1 MAGRGIGPDPGGNWG
16 SLKVLE
22 QRGDTAQCQ
31 EAKSG
36 GASRSRTLGGRRA
49 RSQERRRSLG
59 GSSGQREGTPRCSL
73 PPALRMPE
81 LGTHSNPLPHP
92 DAPSPPRPSKDPC
105 SPRGAPSFYSPLPLI
120 PSVYAAPVGRPGK
133 GRLGA
138 PGAQG
143 GLGAPWAA
151 VGGAGS
157 FTQQCPDDPSWP

>member
-1 MAGRGIGPDPGGNWG
+1 MTQLSVKRLNQVEQAGAGPWEGTEP
-16 SLKVLE
+16 
-22 QRGDTAQCQ
+22 
-31 EAKSG
+31 EARK
-36 GASRSRTLGGRRA
+36 
-49 RSQERRRSLG
+49 RRRSLG
-59 GSSGQREGTPRCSL
+59 GSSGQREGN
-73 PPALRMPE
+73 PPQMPSSPCPQE
-81 LGTHSNPLPHP
+81 ARAGNPLKPPPHP

-105 SPRGAPSFYSPLPLI
+105 SPRGAPSFHSPLPLI